1 MDFLPQDVAVHVLMI
16 YTGLIIITVLI
27 ISIIYI
33 IRRNAQAINPQELSG
48 NGEAFFAL
56 FDLTVQGDQMQD
68 RHVD

>member
-1 MDFLPQDVAVHVLMI
+1 MI